1 MDNTDWL
8 KVFAITLVA
17 VDHYGYFFIEDA
29 QWWSA
34 FGRLAAP
41 PFFFLMGYAQT
52 RRIPPVWIGVGIVLT
67 LLESWNAGWT
77 WVTPNILLSFA
88 LIRLVRPHMQA
99 FAQSHGW
106 LAFLILVAALL
117 LLLPVSANIVDYGAE
132 GWLWAVFGLY
142 QRIHADRTAN
152 PSPAS
157 DAASLRS
164 SAGLMRIL
172 AGLLAATIYVGWEQS
187 EYAFANEQLAVFLI
201 GVTGLTLAFC
211 AFIRGPSPLQPP
223 GSLAGLL
230 RFVGHHTLAIYA
242 IQLAGSELIVGFMPE
257 LQP

>member
-52 RRIPPVWIGVGIVLT
+52 RRIPPVWIGVGVILT

-88 LIRLVRPHMQA
+88 LIRLVRPHVQI

-106 LAFLILVAALL
+106 LAFLILIAALL

-132 GWLWAVFGLY
+132 GWLWALFGLY
-142 QRIHADRTAN
+142 QRIYVDQ
-152 PSPAS
+152 SPAS
-157 DAASLRS
+157 EAGSSRFDAT
-164 SAGLMRIL
+164 LMRIL
-172 AGLLAATIYVGWEQS
+172 AGLLAATIYVRWEQS
-187 EYAFANEQLAVFLI
+187 EYAFANEQLAVLLI
-201 GVTGLTLAFC
+201 GITGLTSAFY
-211 AFIRGPSPLQPP
+211 AFMRGPSSLQPP
-223 GSLAGLL
+223 SPLAGLL
-230 RFVGHHTLAIYA
+230 RFIGHHTLAIYA
-242 IQLAGSELIVGFMPE
+242 IQLGGSELIVGFMPD
-257 LQP
+257 LLP